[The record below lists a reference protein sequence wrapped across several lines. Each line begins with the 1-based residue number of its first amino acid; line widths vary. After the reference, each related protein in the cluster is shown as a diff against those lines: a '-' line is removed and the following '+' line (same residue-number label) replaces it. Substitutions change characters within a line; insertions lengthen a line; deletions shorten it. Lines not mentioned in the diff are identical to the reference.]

1 MPSRHVVI
9 SAQNGMHARPV
20 AELARLALAHP
31 EPVTL
36 TTSEGTTVDMG
47 SLLAVMDL
55 ALTAGDEVRLE
66 TPASPSAERLLDD
79 LSAVLDPPI

>member
-1 MPSRHVVI
+1 MPIRHVVI
-9 SAQNGMHARPV
+9 SAHNGLHARPV

-31 EPVTL
+31 EPVML
-36 TTSEGTTVDMG
+36 TTRAGSTVDLG

-55 ALTAGDEVRLE
+55 ALNAGDEVRLE
-66 TPASPSAERLLDD
+66 TPASPSAEHLLDA